1 MLFSVYF
8 IYLPQ
13 SFGEMV
19 KVQLDTLTTESTQG
33 DDNPKLGG
41 WSLSTNSTQRDD
53 NHELGAWS
61 NI

>member
-1 MLFSVYF
+1 MLFTVHF
-8 IYLPQ
+8 IYIPQ

-19 KVQLDTLTTESTQG
+19 KVQLDTLSTDSTQG
-33 DDNPKLGG
+33 DDNHKLGD
-41 WSLSTNSTQRDD
+41 WSLSTDSTQRDD